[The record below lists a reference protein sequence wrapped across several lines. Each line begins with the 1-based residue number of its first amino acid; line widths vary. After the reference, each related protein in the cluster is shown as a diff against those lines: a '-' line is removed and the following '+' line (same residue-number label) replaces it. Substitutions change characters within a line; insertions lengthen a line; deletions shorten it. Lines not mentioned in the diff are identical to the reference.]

1 MNTITRIEQRLKQT
15 EQAIDLLR
23 SLSAGYTSNQF
34 LRALKPAINELT
46 HHSNELQYELAELYD
61 INSESHD
68 Q

>member
-23 SLSAGYTSNQF
+23 NLQAGYLSDHF
-34 LRALKPAINELT
+34 HMALRAAIFVLD